1 MAKKEKKE
9 QSPEMEEA
17 ISSSS
22 SSYPSDIEAPGI
34 DITDQSVDALKYA
47 LYSLINNKGAPEG
60 TTNLNPGKIK
70 ALSRMKILNHFY
82 KCGAIDE
89 YYENILHLRQSI
101 TTNPNSILE
110 IMGGMFRT
118 QPINQPGIVSR
129 TASFLRGRQ

>member
-47 LYSLINNKGAPEG
+47 LYSLINNKGAPEEQL
-60 TTNLNPGKIK
+60 T
-70 ALSRMKILNHFY
+70 
-82 KCGAIDE
+82 
-89 YYENILHLRQSI
+89 
-101 TTNPNSILE
+101 
-110 IMGGMFRT
+110 
-118 QPINQPGIVSR
+118 
-129 TASFLRGRQ
+129 

>member
-1 MAKKEKKE
+1 MAKKVTKE

-22 SSYPSDIEAPGI
+22 YSNGEGMEVPGI
-34 DITDQSVDALKYA
+34 DIADQSIDALKYA
-47 LYSLINNKGAPEG
+47 LYSLINNKGTPEG

-89 YYENILHLRQSI
+89 YYENILNLRQSI

-118 QPINQPGIVSR
+118 QPQNQGGIISR